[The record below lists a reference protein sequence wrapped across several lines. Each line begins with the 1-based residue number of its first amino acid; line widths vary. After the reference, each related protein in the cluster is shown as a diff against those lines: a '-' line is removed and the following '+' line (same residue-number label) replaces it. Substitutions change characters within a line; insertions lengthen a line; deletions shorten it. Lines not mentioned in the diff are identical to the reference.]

1 MPDESKP
8 ESSPPETAASD
19 RDRKAE
25 AYGIEL

>member
-8 ESSPPETAASD
+8 EAPPPEGDRPD